1 MKQKYVLS
9 FPSIAI
15 EEPVTYNLVKKFD
28 IKINILRAEIT
39 AGEEGNLLIDMESDE
54 LNLKKG
60 ITYLTEQNIKV
71 EPFVKQISFK
81 QELCVHCG
89 GCTSV
94 CFAGALFMDKITW
107 ELQFKGSKCVAC
119 GLCIKACPLNL
130 FTLQF

>member
-1 MKQKYVLS
+1 MKQKYILS

-15 EEPVTYNLVKKFD
+15 EEPVAYNLVKQFD

-39 AGEEGNLLIDMESDE
+39 AGEEGNLLIDMEADE
-54 LNLKKG
+54 LSLNKG
-60 ITYLTEQNIKV
+60 IEYLTAHNIKIV
-71 EPFVKQISFK
+71 TFIKQISFK
-81 QELCVHCG
+81 EELCVHCG

-94 CFAGALFMDKITW
+94 CFAGALVMNKITW
-107 ELQFKGSKCVAC
+107 ELQFNGSKCVAC